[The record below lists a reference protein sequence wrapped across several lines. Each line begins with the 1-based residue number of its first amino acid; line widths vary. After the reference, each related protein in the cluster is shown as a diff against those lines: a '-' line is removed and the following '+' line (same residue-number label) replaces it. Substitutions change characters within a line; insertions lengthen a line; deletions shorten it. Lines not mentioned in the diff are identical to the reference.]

1 MTIPSD
7 RYDEGYRAGLEAA
20 ERECCRL
27 ADASRLASG
36 ERYML
41 KVAGERIRA
50 LATQPPDPAPFC
62 QECGGVLQPL
72 GKRCTDC
79 GATWQT
85 AAEMDALER
94 YRPKPAPAPA
104 PALDV
109 AEVLPLVR
117 AIADGYKHRF
127 GLGPAR
133 LDGCT
138 KVCIAMMREVESI
151 AGQRLLRLALDT
163 RCESVIGYHN
173 HQCVKEQG
181 HNGDCR
187 FGGTRWSQA
196 RRQDKDPDTAGE
208 GGDHE

>member
-117 AIADGYKHRF
+117 AALRWRDASWCVSGHDSLAAVIDA
-127 GLGPAR
+127 LPA
-133 LDGCT
+133 
-138 KVCIAMMREVESI
+138 
-151 AGQRLLRLALDT
+151 ALK
-163 RCESVIGYHN
+163 RA
-173 HQCVKEQG
+173 
-181 HNGDCR
+181 
-187 FGGTRWSQA
+187 A
-196 RRQDKDPDTAGE
+196 RE